1 MQYYA
6 VNSSLSLSHH
16 GILGMKWGIRRF
28 ENPDGTL
35 TPEGKRRYGSSENFR
50 NSDYYKKYQ
59 AKNNVKPA
67 RTENQQAADQKRR
80 EDYIK
85 YKNRQATA
93 KVAGVALGITAA
105 VSVISYM
112 AAKHSVDRKAV
123 DAGRDIVN
131 RINIDKIK
139 IDRFEPEKFEYEKII
154 PNYVKPDSYVDRAK
168 KAASTIKKTASNM
181 NSSRSSFDSA
191 SLDLDNIT
199 SEMLRKMR
207 K

>member
-6 VNSSLSLSHH
+6 VNSSPSLSHH

-59 AKNNVKPA
+59 AKNTSKVE
-67 RTENQQAADQKRR
+67 TSGNQKLSQEEIAA
-80 EDYIK
+80 
-85 YKNRQATA
+85 KNRKATA

-105 VSVISYM
+105 VSVIGYM
-112 AAKHSVDRKAV
+112 AARHSVDKKAV
-123 DAGRDIVN
+123 DAGKDIVN
-131 RINIDKIK
+131 RINIDRIK
-139 IDRFEPEKFEYEKII
+139 IDRFEPEKFDYEKII
-154 PNYVKPDSYVDRAK
+154 PNYVKPDSYVDKAK